1 MYHHIPYIDIPI
13 LYPMYIIRNHV
24 LCVYDPH
31 GSKYV
36 RKFTGYEDD
45 FRGERYLLRKYL
57 DPQDK
62 YTCVYIYIRTY
73 SIMKHHKTYTYT

>member
-62 YTCVYIYIRTY
+62 YTCVYIYTHIQ
-73 SIMKHHKTYTYT
+73 HHETS

>member
-1 MYHHIPYIDIPI
+1 
-13 LYPMYIIRNHV
+13 MYIIRNHV

-45 FRGERYLLRKYL
+45 FRVRDTFLGSIWIHR
-57 DPQDK
+57 
-62 YTCVYIYIRTY
+62 TNIHVCIYIRTY